1 MLDAVEIDFEDD
13 LEDVMEDSDTKF
25 VVEDEPRDDDKDKDQ
40 EADSSISVANSSLH
54 AIVHKSA
61 KGNDT
66 DTQDKKKKSI
76 SPVILWTVLLK
87 AKIIP

>member
-66 DTQDKKKKSI
+66 DTQDKKKSI
-76 SPVILWTVLLK
+76 SPVILWTILLK

>member
-1 MLDAVEIDFEDD
+1 
-13 LEDVMEDSDTKF
+13 MEDSDTKF

-66 DTQDKKKKSI
+66 DTQDKKKI
-76 SPVILWTVLLK
+76 Y
-87 AKIIP
+87 